1 MGLRGFQAQKKWVIV
16 RTKTQIK
23 LMNQHNALPLGY
35 EASLAA
41 FSGLCHA
48 LSQLQTAEHHT
59 LEAILHRQGQHVLR
73 QVLKD
78 TLKLRTQDACGQID
92 GTYRLQ
98 TRQLES
104 SFGTVPVGRP
114 ARLRPGEDSE
124 RSLDAELN
132 LPAVKYSHFFQ
143 KRLCQEAACRS
154 YDEALAQLDSSCAG
168 HLPKRQ
174 AEAVVIRCAKDFEAF
189 YQLTCANSVP
199 LAELLIGSLDG
210 TAVTMRPEGLREK
223 TRKKAQA
230 KRPNRLGKP
239 SHTRT
244 ATVAAVYSLAPQIRT
259 AADILAQRKQI
270 HVPRPVNKRVWATLE
285 RPPNEVV
292 KELFAEMIQRDP
304 AQHKTWVILVDG
316 GPAQRKQV
324 EAEARRQGL
333 QIVVVMDV
341 IHVLEYLWKA
351 AYCFYD
357 EGSEMAQKWVTD
369 QFGRIL
375 EGQAG
380 SVAGVI
386 RRKATLLKLAPSQ
399 RKGVDACARYLSNH
413 KAYLRYDVFLAAGF
427 PMATG
432 VIEGACRYL
441 VKDRMDRTG
450 ARWGLPGAEAVL
462 KLRSLQKTGDFEAYW
477 EFHLEQE
484 KRRIYGKQSESKE
497 LSRLEAA

>member
-1 MGLRGFQAQKKWVIV
+1 MGLRGYQAQKKWVIV
-16 RTKTQIK
+16 RTKTQIN
-23 LMNQHNALPLGY
+23 LMKQHNALPLGY
-35 EASLAA
+35 EASLAE
-41 FSGLCHA
+41 FSGLCQA

-59 LEAILHRQGQHVLR
+59 LEETLHRQGQHLLR
-73 QVLKD
+73 QVLED
-78 TLKLRTQDACGQID
+78 TLKLRTQAACDQMD
-92 GTYRLQ
+92 GAYRLQ
-98 TRQLES
+98 TRKLES
-104 SFGTVPVGRP
+104 AFGTVPVGRP
-114 ARLRPGEDSE
+114 ARLRPGDDSE
-124 RSLDAELN
+124 RPLDADLN

-189 YQLTCANSVP
+189 YQLACASSSP

-210 TAVTMRPEGLREK
+210 TAVTMRPEGLREE

-230 KRPNRLGKP
+230 KRPNRLGKS

-244 ATVAAVYSLAPQIRT
+244 ATVAAVYSIAPHRRT
-259 AADILAQRKQI
+259 AADILDQRKQT
-270 HVPRPVNKRVWATLE
+270 HVPRPINKRVWATLE
-285 RPPNEVV
+285 RPPNEMV
-292 KELFAEMIQRDP
+292 KELFAEMRQRDP
-304 AQHKTWVILVDG
+304 HQRKTWVILVDG
-316 GPAQRKQV
+316 APAQRKQV

-333 QIVVVMDV
+333 RIVVVMDV
-341 IHVLEYLWKA
+341 VHVLEYLWKA

-357 EGSEMAQKWVTD
+357 EGSEMAQKWVTE

-375 EGQAG
+375 AGHAG

-413 KAYLRYDVFLAAGF
+413 KAYLRYDVYLAAGF
-427 PMATG
+427 PIATG
-432 VIEGACRYL
+432 VIEGTCRYL

-450 ARWGLPGAEAVL
+450 ARWGLAGAEAVL

-477 EFHLEQE
+477 EFHMEQE
-484 KRRIYGKQSESKE
+484 KRRNYLEQPASQ
-497 LSRLEAA
+497 LQSRLEAA